1 MRTVLI
7 CHDQHPLDRDGLAR
21 WLASFSELAG
31 VIVLREHASR
41 KRRRIRRE
49 IERVGIFRFLDVIA
63 FRFYDR
69 FVWGRKDAQWEEERL
84 TQLEAEYPELPDV
97 PRLVTH
103 SPNTPEAE
111 TFIRESNCDI
121 MIARCKTL
129 LAERIFTL
137 PRAATLVMH
146 PGICPEYRNAYGCFW
161 ALAEDDLE
169 RVGMTLLKVDAGV
182 DTGGVYG
189 YYTYDYDEVN
199 ESQNMIHN
207 RVTFDNLPALAEKI
221 PQIDR
226 GEAKPIDTSARHSAT
241 WGQPWLTRYLRWKK
255 NVRRRMREQSS

>member
-31 VIVLREHASR
+31 VVVIQEHASR
-41 KRRRIRRE
+41 KRKRIRRE
-49 IERVGIFRFLDVIA
+49 IQRVGILRFLDVIA

-69 FVWGRKDAQWEEERL
+69 FVWGGKDRAWEADRL
-84 TQLEAEYPELPDV
+84 ARLEVEYPELPNV

-103 SPNTPEAE
+103 SPNTAAAE
-111 TFIRESNCDI
+111 SFIKAANCDI

-129 LAERIFTL
+129 LAERIFSL

-169 RVGMTLLKVDAGV
+169 RVGMTLLKVDAGI

-207 RVTFDNLPALAEKI
+207 RVTFDNLTELAEKI
-221 PQIDR
+221 LEIDK
-226 GEAKPIDTSARHSAT
+226 GSAQLIDTSAQNSAT
-241 WGQPWLTRYLRWKK
+241 WGQPWLSRYLRWKK
-255 NVRRRMREQSS
+255 NARRRLREQS

>member
-1 MRTVLI
+1 MRTLLI

-31 VIVLREHASR
+31 VVVLKEHAER
-41 KRRRIRRE
+41 KRKRIRRE
-49 IERVGIFRFLDVIA
+49 IQRVGILRFLDVIA

-69 FVWGRKDAQWEEERL
+69 FVWGRKDQNWEAERL
-84 TQLEAEYPELPDV
+84 AQLEAEYPELANV

-103 SPNTPEAE
+103 SPNTAEAE
-111 TFIRESNCDI
+111 AFIRESNCDV

-129 LAERIFTL
+129 LAERIFSL
-137 PRAATLVMH
+137 PHTATLVMH

-182 DTGGVYG
+182 DTGGIYG

-207 RVTFDNLPALAEKI
+207 RVTFDNLPELAEKI
-221 PQIDR
+221 SEIHSGDAQV
-226 GEAKPIDTSARHSAT
+226 IDTSSRRSAT
-241 WGQPWLTRYLRWKK
+241 WGQPWLSRYLRWKK
-255 NVRRRMREQSS
+255 NARRRMREQFS